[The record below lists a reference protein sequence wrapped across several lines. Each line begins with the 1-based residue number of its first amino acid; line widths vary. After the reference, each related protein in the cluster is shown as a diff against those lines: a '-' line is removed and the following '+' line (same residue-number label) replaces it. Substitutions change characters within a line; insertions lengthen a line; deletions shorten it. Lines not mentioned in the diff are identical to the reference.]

1 MYFIPVTT
9 WRLCTYDTNSGDKLC
24 TVDIN
29 NNTKKAGSTPSVLI
43 IGPSW
48 VGDMVMM
55 QSLCITLKQQNPN
68 TIIDVVAP
76 TWSLPILERMRE
88 VRDAIALDL
97 QHGELGLGKR
107 WQLGRMLSQKGY
119 NRAIVIPRSLK
130 SALVPFFAGIPKR
143 RGYLGE
149 MRYLLLNDIK
159 KLDKGVLT
167 QTVQRY
173 VALSHNGDDRVAPS
187 IPFPELRVS
196 EKGRDNLVK
205 KFGLG
210 DGNIVALL
218 PGAEYGPAKQWPLEH
233 FAEVGAELCRRGKQV
248 VVMGSDK
255 DHADGEKITSL
266 ADGEILN
273 LCGETSLEE
282 AVDLLSLCDLAIT
295 NDSGLMHLAAA
306 VGVEMVAIYGSSTPD
321 YTPPLTE
328 RASIFYRQLECSP
341 CFERECRFGHAKC
354 LAEITP
360 QQVLAL
366 IHHN

>member
-1 MYFIPVTT
+1 MIA
-9 WRLCTYDTNSGDKLC
+9 
-24 TVDIN
+24 DIHN
-29 NNTKKAGSTPSVLI
+29 NAKKAGSTPSVLI

-76 TWSLPILERMRE
+76 AWSLPILKRMRE
-88 VRDAIALDL
+88 VRDVIALDL
-97 QHGELGLGKR
+97 QHGELGLGRR
-107 WQLGRMLSQKGY
+107 WRLGRRLSQKGY

-130 SALVPFFAGIPKR
+130 SALVPFFAGVPKR

-173 VALSHNGDDRVAPS
+173 VALAHNGDDRVAPP

-196 EKGRDNLVK
+196 DRGRDNLAK
-205 KFGLG
+205 RFGLEH
-210 DGNIVALL
+210 GNVVALL
-218 PGAEYGPAKQWPLEH
+218 PGAEYGPAKQWPLECY
-233 FAEVGAELCRRGKQV
+233 AEVGAELSRKECQV

-255 DHADGEKITSL
+255 DSAAGEKIVSL
-266 ADGEILN
+266 ADRDILN
-273 LCGETSLEE
+273 LCGKTSIED
-282 AVDLLSLCDLAIT
+282 VIDLLSLCETAVT
-295 NDSGLMHLAAA
+295 NDSGLMHVAAA
-306 VGVEMVAIYGSSTPD
+306 VGVDVVAIYGSSTPD

-328 RASIFYRQLECSP
+328 RVSILYRRLECSP
-341 CFERECRFGHAKC
+341 CFERECRFGHTKC